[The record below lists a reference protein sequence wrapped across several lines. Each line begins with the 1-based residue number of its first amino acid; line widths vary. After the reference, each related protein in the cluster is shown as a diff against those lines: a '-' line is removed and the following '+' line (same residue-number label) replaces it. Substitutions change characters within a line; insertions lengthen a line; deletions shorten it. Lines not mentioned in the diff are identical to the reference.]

1 MAISERLIDTLNA
14 EIGLEFFA
22 HSQYLAMA
30 HYFENMSLDGM
41 AKFFY
46 DQAEEEKEH
55 GLKIV
60 HYLGAVGAPMRIP
73 AVDAPKS
80 NFHSPLEVAEVFLAQ
95 EQHVTDQ
102 FNSMTTMALEDGDYA
117 TFNFLQWFVDEQ
129 VEEIATASKMI
140 NLVKMVG
147 DNLIMLNAVAGALEE
162 E

>member
-1 MAISERLIDTLNA
+1 MAISGRLVDALNA

-30 HYFENMSLDGM
+30 HYFESMSLDGM
-41 AKFFY
+41 AAFFY
-46 DQAEEEKEH
+46 DQAEEEKDH
-55 GLKIV
+55 GLKII
-60 HYLGAVGAPMRIP
+60 HYLGEIGAAMRVP
-73 AVDAPKS
+73 AIDAPKS
-80 NFHSPLEVAEVFLAQ
+80 DFQSAMEVAELFLAQ

-102 FNSMTTMALEDGDYA
+102 FDSMTAMALEDGDYA

-140 NLVKMVG
+140 DLVKLVG
-147 DNLIMLNAVAGALEE
+147 DNLVMLNMVARSLEE

>member
-1 MAISERLIDTLNA
+1 MASERLVDALNA

-41 AKFFY
+41 AAFFY

-55 GLKIV
+55 GLKII
-60 HYLGAVGAPMRIP
+60 HYLGEIGAAMRVP
-73 AVDAPKS
+73 AIDAPKS
-80 NFHSPLEVAEVFLAQ
+80 DFQSAMEVAELFLAQ

-102 FNSMTTMALEDGDYA
+102 FDKMTAMALEDGDYA
-117 TFNFLQWFVDEQ
+117 TFNFLQWFVTEQ
-129 VEEIATASKMI
+129 VEEVATASKMI
-140 NLVKMVG
+140 DLIKLVG
-147 DNLIMLNAVAGALEE
+147 DNLVMLNMVARSLEE